1 MNAGHQKKN
10 LLFAKLYVFAVVAL
24 PLRECLKSDV
34 QVALG
39 DHLLLAVY
47 AKLMRLNDNIR
58 ISLVKCG
65 VNVGKHLTAAAR
77 RKADGKAALLGIC
90 HVIYEVVG
98 ALLDPQDFPGIVQ
111 INLSDLGGA
120 HIYLAAVKKRCPKL
134 LLQPQK
140 LLV

>member
-1 MNAGHQKKN
+1 MRFHN
-10 LLFAKLYVFAVVAL
+10 
-24 PLRECLKSDV
+24 DV
-34 QVALG
+34 G
-39 DHLLLAVY
+39 
-47 AKLMRLNDNIR
+47 
-58 ISLVKCG
+58 ISLVKRR
-65 VNVGKHLTAAAR
+65 VDMGKHFAAA
-77 RKADGKAALLGIC
+77 AWGKSNREASFLGIG
-90 HVIYEVVG
+90 HVVDEVVG

>member
-1 MNAGHQKKN
+1 MSR
-10 LLFAKLYVFAVVAL
+10 L
-24 PLRECLKSDV
+24 P
-34 QVALG
+34 G

-77 RKADGKAALLGIC
+77 REANGKAALLGIC